1 MASLKWTSKEVWP
14 SERRVREIQIH
25 VISILIADKPGPPG
39 IPEFSEV
46 TDTSVK
52 VTWTP
57 PENDGGAPIKNY
69 HLEYST
75 GAKWTPATV
84 DIITDTYMVVRRLK
98 TDGEYQFRVC
108 AENKV
113 GSGPYSQNKSPIKI
127 KAPLV
132 GDAPIVEL
140 KLEDTTVVCPEE
152 AVLDCQIQP
161 GTPPA
166 EIKW

>member
-1 MASLKWTSKEVWP
+1 LCQNSLCGP
-14 SERRVREIQIH
+14 S
-25 VISILIADKPGPPG
+25 SIWHAYYFYFPFADKPGPPG

-57 PENDGGAPIKNY
+57 PEDDGGAPIKNY

-75 GAKWTPATV
+75 GTKWTPASLDV
-84 DIITDTYMVVRRLK
+84 LTDTYLVAKRLK

-113 GSGPYSQNKSPIKI
+113 GSGPYSMNKKSINI

-132 GDAPIVEL
+132 GDAPIMDM
-140 KLEDTTVVCPEE
+140 KLEDTTVICPDE

-161 GTPPA
+161 GTPAA